1 MVSVT
6 FIRSVIGIIGN
17 VISFGLFLSPSPT
30 FYRIWRK
37 GSVEDFSAIPYLA
50 TVLNCAVWVL
60 YGLPFVHPHNILV
73 ATINGIGL
81 AIEFIYL
88 LLYFTYSTKQQ
99 KVKPL
104 LILSVEL
111 IFMATVVTVTL
122 AALHTYES
130 RSLMV
135 GILGII
141 FGTCMYASP
150 LSVMRLVIRTK
161 SVEFMP
167 FNLSLAAFLNGL
179 CWTVYALLPLDINLL
194 IPNGLGAVLGA
205 TQLILY
211 GCYYSSPP
219 KKARTSVTVPPKQ
232 EIQLPYG
239 GPVQENE
246 GKAGV

>member
-1 MVSVT
+1 MV
-6 FIRSVIGIIGN
+6 
-17 VISFGLFLSPSPT
+17 PT

-37 GSVEDFSAIPYLA
+37 GSVEDFSPIPYLA

-60 YGLPFVHPHNILV
+60 YGLPFVHPHSILV
-73 ATINGIGL
+73 TTINGIGL
-81 AIEFIYL
+81 AIEFFYL

-150 LSVMRLVIRTK
+150 LSVM
-161 SVEFMP
+161 
-167 FNLSLAAFLNGL
+167 
-179 CWTVYALLPLDINLL
+179 
-194 IPNGLGAVLGA
+194 IPNGLGAALGA

-219 KKARTSVTVPPKQ
+219 KKTRTGVTVPPKQ

-239 GPVQENE
+239 GSVQGNE

>member
-6 FIRSVIGIIGN
+6 VIRSVIGIIGN

-37 GSVEDFSAIPYLA
+37 RSVEDFSPIPYLA

-60 YGLPFVHPHNILV
+60 YGLPFVHPHSILV
-73 ATINGIGL
+73 ATINGAGL
-81 AIEFIYL
+81 VIEFFYL
-88 LLYFTYSTKQQ
+88 LLYFLYSTKQQ
-99 KVKPL
+99 KVKTT

-111 IFMATVVTVTL
+111 VFMATVVTVTL
-122 AALHTYES
+122 AALHTHES

-161 SVEFMP
+161 SVEYMP
-167 FNLSLAAFLNGL
+167 LSLSLAAFLNGL
-179 CWTVYALLPLDINLL
+179 CWTIYALLPLDVNLL
-194 IPNGLGAVLGA
+194 IPNGLGAALGA
-205 TQLILY
+205 AQLILY
-211 GCYYSSPP
+211 GCYYSSTPKKAKTGAATPP
-219 KKARTSVTVPPKQ
+219 KK
-232 EIQLPYG
+232 EIQLPYSG
-239 GPVQENE
+239 
-246 GKAGV
+246 